1 MRNIKVTLEYDG
13 TDFSGWQIQPHQR
26 TVQGVLQDALA
37 ELLQKEVKLTGAGR
51 TDAGVHA
58 LNQIATFRT
67 ETHLGTE
74 EIKNGAN
81 SLLPP
86 DLSVKRAEEAP
97 SSFNARRDAV
107 ARTYRYRIVPTRS
120 PTRRRYAWELKY
132 SLNLSRMRKAS
143 RSLLGV
149 HDFTSFSSGSSPN
162 KTVKVSTCEWKRRG
176 DEIVMDIEADHF
188 LHNMVR
194 VLVGTLVDVGRGR
207 LSVEDLSQILEARD
221 RTLAGPTAPPQ
232 GLCLV
237 DVEY

>member
-1 MRNIKVTLEYDG
+1 MRNIKLTLEYDG
-13 TDFSGWQIQPHQR
+13 TDFSGWQIQPHRR

-58 LNQIATFRT
+58 LSQIANFRT
-67 ETHLGTE
+67 ESRLGTE
-74 EIKNGAN
+74 KIQNGAN

-86 DLSVKRAEEAP
+86 DLSVKAAEEVP
-97 SSFNARRDAV
+97 TSFNARRDAV
-107 ARTYRYRIVPTRS
+107 ARTYRYRIVPARS

-132 SLNLSRMRKAS
+132 SLNLSRMRQAS
-143 RSLLGV
+143 HSLLGV
-149 HDFTSFSSGSSPN
+149 HDFTSFSSDLSPAKRVTVSLCQWK
-162 KTVKVSTCEWKRRG
+162 KTG
-176 DEIVMDIEADHF
+176 DETTMDIRADHF

-207 LSVEDLSQILEARD
+207 LSLEDLSQILEARD

-237 DVEY
+237 NVEY